1 MATKQRRG
9 LKLAENPVALQEE
22 EPMVAEPEDM
32 EFEEEMPYEEEE
44 LEGGGMYRAKVSR
57 GRKVSGPRTKLASA
71 GQVNRIERAIVDLAD
86 TQTSLAKSVAT
97 LAKAVINRNDDDEDD
112 DGKEDKASK
121 TAKAKKAQT
130 SKATSKKSKKSQD
143 MRSDFQPYGD
153 TEDEGDPESQDPEES
168 TMNEPGLQD
177 PKGATELKNSGVK
190 KDDASGNFG
199 EKYNDI
205 PGNREAGI
213 DEKDKPTA
221 EYLIQGGPGDGPGP
235 VSKAVKSEID
245 EAVSGVLAK
254 HGIIRKS
261 RGPAPGNSQV
271 ETGTSVEIDGVFK
284 QARDM
289 SFRQLNKIREESGLI
304 QRSLV

>member
-1 MATKQRRG
+1 MARQRRG
-9 LKLAENPVALQEE
+9 LKLADNPVALQEE

-32 EFEEEMPYEEEE
+32 EFEEEQPYEEEE
-44 LEGGGMYRAKVSR
+44 LEGGMYRARVSR

-97 LAKAVINRNDDDEDD
+97 LAKAVINRADDDDD
-112 DGKEDKASK
+112 DSKEDKSAKTAK
-121 TAKAKKAQT
+121 TAKAQKAQT

-143 MRSDFQPYGD
+143 MGSDFQPYGD

-199 EKYNDI
+199 EKDSDI

-213 DEKDKPTA
+213 DEKDKSA
-221 EYLIQGGPGDGPGP
+221 EEYLIQGGPGDGPGP
-235 VSKAVKSEID
+235 VSKAVRTEID
-245 EAVSGVLAK
+245 SAVSSVLAK
-254 HGIIRKS
+254 HGILRKS

-271 ETGTSVEIDGVFK
+271 ETGQSVEIDGVFE
-284 QARDM
+284 QARNM

>member
-1 MATKQRRG
+1 MARQRRS
-9 LKLAENPVALQEE
+9 LKLADNPVALQEE

-32 EFEEEMPYEEEE
+32 EFEEEMPYEEDEIE
-44 LEGGGMYRAKVSR
+44 GGMYRAKVNR
-57 GRKVSGPRTKLASA
+57 GSKVSGPRTKLASA

-97 LAKAVINRNDDDEDD
+97 LAKAVINRNGDDSDD
-112 DGKEDKASK
+112 DGKEDKSAK
-121 TAKAKKAQT
+121 TTKAQKAQT

-143 MRSDFQPYGD
+143 MGSDFQPYGD

-177 PKGATELKNSGVK
+177 PKGATELKNSAVK

-199 EKYNDI
+199 EKDNDI

-213 DEKDKPTA
+213 DEKDKSA
-221 EYLIQGGPGDGPGP
+221 EEYLIQGDTGDGPGP
-235 VSKAVKSEID
+235 VSKAVNAEID
-245 EAVSGVLAK
+245 EAVSSVLAK
-254 HGIIRKS
+254 HGILRKS

-271 ETGTSVEIDGVFK
+271 ETGSPVEIDGVFE
-284 QARDM
+284 QARSM